1 MATDINN
8 MDTYNNN
15 EALMSAELSR
25 FWSTVNRKFDHER
38 PQLNFSPRVPVQL
51 HDLVNADLQPEND
64 PSNYLRETPTKL
76 PEDLAAPVYED
87 DIGLVGVCD
96 VEEEVLE
103 VTRPTTTTTTTTTED
118 LHLCSNDRTGGVC
131 VVDGGEIGGDVPATF
146 IVSGLRHYECPVMG
160 MYVHPDIV
168 PGFSYKVRQLHST
181 RMLFKGRSLVLE
193 SIGRGY
199 GKRVTFVGDS
209 FNTNANYFW
218 SDTHTQGYGFSIAL
232 VHQGDNFTIMDANN
246 FTVATAQVNK
256 VTEPQEE
263 VEHTVNSLGCVE
275 KKARVGL
282 LCKVSYFDSARQQVH
297 LLLVKGTAHAVKAKG
312 SRSRAVLK
320 KIVDCCVGEE
330 RGWTLVAGT
339 DNVRV
344 SVVSGENIN
353 DVPTKYSIK
362 GLLPHE
368 LPVIGTYV
376 DARIA
381 TGFHYRVRPADS
393 RRPLFQ
399 GCPLLL
405 QAIGRGYGK
414 RLTFAGDKLNNNEN
428 YFWSD
433 SNPEGYGFT
442 IQAVSPGD
450 YFRIRSSCDEDL
462 GRARVFRADVPQVEE
477 STTISTEG
485 HLTKRVRVTL
495 TCDITFNNEE
505 DHTLIVTG
513 TAVVERRGR
522 VARVSRLEEV
532 ALGSQI
538 NVLFRHSSKTLL
550 FVRE

>member
-1 MATDINN
+1 MATEINN
-8 MDTYNNN
+8 MDTYN

-38 PQLNFSPRVPVQL
+38 PQLNFSPRVPVHHSHL

-64 PSNYLRETPTKL
+64 PSNYLRETPTKQQDD
-76 PEDLAAPVYED
+76 PAPVYED
-87 DIGLVGVCD
+87 DIGLSD
-96 VEEEVLE
+96 VEEV
-103 VTRPTTTTTTTTTED
+103 TTED
-118 LHLCSNDRTGGVC
+118 LRLCSNDRTGVC
-131 VVDGGEIGGDVPATF
+131 VVDGGEIGDVPATF
-146 IVSGLRHYECPVMG
+146 IVSGLRPYECPVVG
-160 MYVHPDIV
+160 MYVHTAIV
-168 PGFSYKVRQLHST
+168 PGFSYKVRQLDST
-181 RMLFKGRSLVLE
+181 RMLFKARPLVLE

-199 GKRVTFVGDS
+199 GKRITFVGDT
-209 FNTNANYFW
+209 FNTNDNYFW
-218 SDTHTQGYGFSIAL
+218 SDTHPQGYGFSVSL
-232 VHQGDNFTIMDANN
+232 VHEGDNFTIIDANN
-246 FTVATAQVNK
+246 FPVATAQVNK
-256 VTEPQEE
+256 VLEPQEE

-282 LCKVSYFDSARQQVH
+282 ICRVSYFDSARQQVH
-297 LLLVKGTAHAVKAKG
+297 LLLVKGIAHAVKAKG
-312 SRSRAVLK
+312 SRSKAVLK

-344 SVVSGENIN
+344 SVVSGDNIS

-399 GCPLLL
+399 GCALLL

-477 STTISTEG
+477 STTISAEG

-522 VARVSRLEEV
+522 VARVLRLEEV

-538 NVLFRHSSKTLL
+538 NVLFLHSCKTLL